1 MDPARLLRR
10 VAYDYRDRI
19 AVRCGDR
26 ALTYAELGARAS
38 RLANALADRGLKQ
51 GDRVALLGDN
61 CLESLELIVGT
72 AVGGFVRCSL
82 HAHDAPER
90 HRYLIEH
97 TGAKALI
104 VQAHHYQRMSG
115 YLEEIAGLRHVIV
128 LGDDADTGDTDSTG
142 TDVAAGVSRYD
153 DVLTAASA
161 GQPEVRLGEDDPH
174 VIRFSA
180 GTTGLP
186 KGIVISVR
194 ATMGMGN
201 EFAMVLPSFDEHD
214 RYLAA
219 GPLTHAAGMFI
230 YPLLAAGATT
240 IVMPSFDPGAFL
252 ELVERERV
260 TCTLVVPTMIQMITE
275 HPEAATRDLA
285 TLRAV
290 MYGAAPISETTLV
303 KALGVWG
310 DVMYQLYGQSEVVP
324 IAVLTPGHHRVGST
338 QERHRLS
345 SAGRPS
351 PNAWVRIED
360 EEGNV
365 LPRGQVGEVIAHS
378 PCTMSGIWDDEAAT
392 RARFTADGGVRTKD
406 MGYLSEDGFL
416 YLADRK
422 EDLINSGGFNI
433 WPAELE
439 NALAAHPA
447 VQEAAVVGVPHPK
460 WGETPR
466 AVVVVRDG
474 SEVTEDEL
482 IAWTREQVGSYKKVT
497 GVRFVD
503 ELPKT
508 PLGKVL
514 RREVR
519 DRYLAVTDG
528 LGRA

>member
-10 VAYDYRDRI
+10 VSQDYRDRI
-19 AVRCGDR
+19 AVKCEERT
-26 ALTYAELGARAS
+26 LTYAELGERAS
-38 RLANALADRGLKQ
+38 RLANALADRGLER

-61 CLESLELIVGT
+61 CLESLEQIVGT
-72 AVGGFVRCSL
+72 AIGGFVRCSL

-104 VQAHHYQRMSG
+104 IQSGHYQRMAG
-115 YLEEIAGLRHVIV
+115 QLEEITGLRHVIV
-128 LGDDADTGDTDSTG
+128 LGDADVTPG
-142 TDVAAGVSRYD
+142 ASRYD
-153 DVLTAASA
+153 DVLAAASPE
-161 GQPEVRLGEDDPH
+161 QPDVRLGDDDPH

-201 EFAMVLPSFDEHD
+201 EFAMVLPSFDEED

-230 YPLLAAGATT
+230 YPLLAAGSTT
-240 IVMPSFDPGAFL
+240 IVMPGFDPGSFL

-260 TCTLVVPTMIQMITE
+260 TTTLVVPTMIQMITD
-275 HPEAATRDLA
+275 HPAAGTKDLSS
-285 TLRAV
+285 LRAV

-303 KALGVWG
+303 KALGLWG
-310 DVMYQLYGQSEVVP
+310 NIMYQLYGQSEVVP
-324 IAVLTPGHHRVGST
+324 IAVLTPRHHRVDGPSD
-338 QERHRLS
+338 RNRLS

-351 PNAWVRIED
+351 PNACVRIED
-360 EEGNV
+360 ENGDV
-365 LPRGQVGEVIAHS
+365 LPPGQVGEIVAHA
-378 PCTMSGIWDDEAAT
+378 PCTMSGIWKDEAGTA
-392 RARFTADGGVRTKD
+392 ARFTPDGGVRTKD

-422 EDLINSGGFNI
+422 EDLIISGGFNI

-460 WGETPR
+460 WGETPH
-466 AVVVVRDG
+466 AVVVVREG
-474 SEVTEDEL
+474 SEVTEQEL
-482 IAWTREQVGSYKKVT
+482 IEWTRQRVGSYKKVT
-497 GVRFVD
+497 AVRFAD
-503 ELPKT
+503 ALPKT
-508 PLGKVL
+508 PIGKVL

-519 DRYLAVTDG
+519 ERFLAAADG